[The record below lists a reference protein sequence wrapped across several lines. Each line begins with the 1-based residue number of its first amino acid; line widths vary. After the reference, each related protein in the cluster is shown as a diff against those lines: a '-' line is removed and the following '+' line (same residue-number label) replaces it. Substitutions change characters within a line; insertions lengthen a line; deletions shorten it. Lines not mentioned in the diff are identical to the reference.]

1 VAVSVPSSSAT
12 SGTLTASGVGS
23 GLDIKSLVSQLM
35 AVEQRPLGLLA
46 QQEARYQAK
55 LSALGSVQGYLSSI
69 QTAAQTLGAGVSS
82 MYGASVSDPDM
93 LSAALGS
100 HAQPG
105 SYALEIESLAQVQ
118 KLVSPAPG
126 LASSASS
133 IGTGQATSVTITL
146 GSISGTAVDGQY
158 AGAGFSPAG
167 QGVSLSIG
175 SPNNT
180 LAGIRDAIN
189 AADAGVSATIINDGS
204 GTPYR
209 LALSSQTTG
218 TASSMRI
225 AVSGDAAIAGLLAY
239 DPTAAAQNLDQV
251 QAAQDARLSIDGV
264 AITRPTNS
272 VSDAIEG
279 VTLSLLAST
288 DEPVTLDVQFDKGK
302 LNSALGSLVS
312 AWNGAN
318 RAIASASAKGAVL
331 QGDSVL
337 LGLQRRLRAIVSDAH
352 HGLGGSLSSLSQLGI
367 SFQKDGSL
375 SLDASRLSAALASHS
390 GDALALA
397 AAVGNSL
404 KTALDTMLGAQ
415 GAIASS
421 SSGIDRSIR
430 DIGERRINI
439 QNRLVSVQA
448 RYQTQF
454 NALDRLL
461 SGMGQTSAFLTQQ
474 LASLPRSN

>member
-1 VAVSVPSSSAT
+1 VAISVPTSSAS

-23 GLDIKSLVSQLM
+23 GLDIKSLVNQLM

-69 QTAAQTLGAGVSS
+69 QSVAQTLSAGVSS
-82 MYGASVSDPDM
+82 MYGASVSDPDIV
-93 LSAALGS
+93 SAALGS
-100 HAQPG
+100 NAQSG
-105 SYALEIESLAQVQ
+105 SYALQVDSLAQVQ

-126 LASSASS
+126 SASSASA
-133 IGTGQATSVTITL
+133 IGAAVSSSVTITL

-158 AGAGFSPAG
+158 ASAGFSPAG
-167 QGVSLSIG
+167 QPVSLTIDS
-175 SPNNT
+175 SNNT

-189 AADAGVSATIINDGS
+189 AAGAGISATIINDG
-204 GTPYR
+204 GATPYR
-209 LALSSQTTG
+209 LALTSGTTG

-225 AVSGDAAIAGLLAY
+225 AVSGDASIEALLAY
-239 DPTAAAQNLDQV
+239 DPTAPAQNLDQV

-264 AITRPTNS
+264 AITRPTNA
-272 VSDAIEG
+272 VSNAIEG
-279 VTLSLLAST
+279 VTLSLLKTSE
-288 DEPVTLDVQFDKGK
+288 EPVTLDVQFDKGK

-312 AWNGAN
+312 AYNGAN
-318 RAIASASAKGAVL
+318 KAIAAASAKGAVL
-331 QGDSVL
+331 QGDSVV
-337 LGLQRRLRAIVSDAH
+337 LGLQRRLRAIVSDAQR
-352 HGLGGSLSSLSQLGI
+352 GLGGGLSSLSQLGI

-375 SLDASRLSAALASHS
+375 ALDSAKLSAALASHS

-397 AAVGNSL
+397 AKVGDSL
-404 KTALDTMLGAQ
+404 KSALDTMLGAQ
-415 GAIASS
+415 GAIANS

-430 DIGERRINI
+430 DIGERRVQI
-439 QNRLVSVQA
+439 QNRLVNVQA
-448 RYQTQF
+448 RYQAQF